1 MTERPLTPHAVPAL
15 HVTTVANA
23 TSEPPLAAAESDN
36 PLLFQRLGK
45 GVAGSGVALRAEFSG
60 TNRFH
65 DATTWWS
72 EVVEHATVTNPL
84 GRPGTGLLAMGAFS
98 FSTLS
103 HHRSVLI
110 VPRHVWGTDEHG
122 SWQTTIEVIEHETGG
137 AAVEE
142 DGLATSHAAATNAL
156 DNTANKSSRATEPES
171 AAEPAARHNEWHAGQ
186 VSEARFLDLVSQAKQ
201 AISQG
206 GLHKVVVARDL
217 VRSFEQEPD
226 WRIVLQGLTEA
237 YPDTFVFS
245 LDGFFGASP
254 ETLVSLRGE
263 HVSLRVLAGSTARGS
278 HPEEDRAQSEA
289 LSTSTKDLDEHQFA
303 VRSVVESLAAANIT
317 AVADDNPFSLKLP
330 NLWHLATDVVA
341 KVPEGIGGLRVLQA
355 LHPTA
360 AVAGSPTT
368 DALAFLEEHENL
380 DRGRYAGPVG
390 WIDERGDG
398 DWAIALRCAQYDPE
412 AYTLTAYA
420 GAGVVAESDPEREL
434 LETGLKFRPITEG
447 AHHNSRP

>member
-1 MTERPLTPHAVPAL
+1 MTAQPLTPHAIPAL
-15 HVTTVANA
+15 RVTTLA
-23 TSEPPLAAAESDN
+23 TATTEPPLAAVESDN
-36 PLLFQRLGK
+36 PLLFQRLGR
-45 GVAGSGVALRAEFSG
+45 GVAGSGVALRAEFPG
-60 TNRFH
+60 PNRFH

-72 EVVEHATVTNPL
+72 EVVRRATVTNAL

-103 HHRSVLI
+103 HHQSVLI
-110 VPRHVWGTDEHG
+110 VPQQIWGTDEHG
-122 SWQTTIEVIEHETGG
+122 SWQTTIEVTEHETGG
-137 AAVEE
+137 AAVEKG
-142 DGLATSHAAATNAL
+142 GLAAPGIAATDTR
-156 DNTANKSSRATEPES
+156 DNTGDTSPPVAEPAS
-171 AAEPAARHNEWHAGQ
+171 AAELPTPNSYWRAGQ
-186 VSEARFLDLVSQAKQ
+186 VSEARFLDLVSQAKE
-201 AISQG
+201 AISQA

-217 VRSFEQEPD
+217 VRDVEQEPD
-226 WRIVLQGLTEA
+226 WRLVLQGLTEA

-317 AVADDNPFSLKLP
+317 AVADDSPFSLKLP

-368 DALAFLEEHENL
+368 GALAFLDEHENL

-412 AYTLTAYA
+412 AHSLTAYA

-434 LETGLKFRPITEG
+434 LETELKFRPITEWV
-447 AHHNSRP
+447 N

>member
-1 MTERPLTPHAVPAL
+1 VPAL
-15 HVTTVANA
+15 RVTTVANA
-23 TSEPPLAAAESDN
+23 TSAPPLAAAESDN

-45 GVAGSGVALRAEFSG
+45 GIAGSGVALRAEFSG
-60 TNRFH
+60 PDRFH

-72 EVVEHATVTNPL
+72 EVVERATVKNAL

-98 FSTLS
+98 FNTLS
-103 HHRSVLI
+103 HDQSVLI
-110 VPRHVWGTDEHG
+110 VPRHIWGTDEHG
-122 SWQTTIEVIEHETGG
+122 SWQTTIEVTEQQGTQES
-137 AAVEE
+137 
-142 DGLATSHAAATNAL
+142 GLAASHPLATDS
-156 DNTANKSSRATEPES
+156 DNPANTSSRGTEPAS
-171 AAEPAARHNEWHAGQ
+171 AHGSQTPNSEWHAGQ
-186 VSEARFLDLVSQAKQ
+186 VSEERFLDLVSKAKEG
-201 AISQG
+201 ISQG

-217 VRSFEQEPD
+217 VRSVEQEPD
-226 WRIVLQGLTEA
+226 WRLVLQGLTEA

-263 HVSLRVLAGSTARGS
+263 HVSLRVLAGSTARGT
-278 HPEEDRAQSEA
+278 HPEEDRAQSQA

-317 AVADDNPFSLKLP
+317 AVADDSPFSLKLP

-360 AVAGSPTT
+360 AVAGSPTA

-398 DWAIALRCAQYDPE
+398 DWAIALRCAQYNPE
-412 AYTLTAYA
+412 AHTLTAYA

-434 LETGLKFRPITEG
+434 LETGLKFRPITEA
-447 AHHNSRP
+447 AHHNGQP

>member
-1 MTERPLTPHAVPAL
+1 
-15 HVTTVANA
+15 
-23 TSEPPLAAAESDN
+23 
-36 PLLFQRLGK
+36 
-45 GVAGSGVALRAEFSG
+45 
-60 TNRFH
+60 
-65 DATTWWS
+65 
-72 EVVEHATVTNPL
+72 
-84 GRPGTGLLAMGAFS
+84 
-98 FSTLS
+98 
-103 HHRSVLI
+103 VLI
-110 VPRHVWGTDEHG
+110 VPQHIWGTDEYG
-122 SWQTTIEVIEHETGG
+122 SWQTTIEVTEPETGG
-137 AAVEE
+137 AAVQK
-142 DGLATSHAAATNAL
+142 GGIAASGSAAT
-156 DNTANKSSRATEPES
+156 DTSENTANTSSLLP
-171 AAEPAARHNEWHAGQ
+171 EPASVPGSQTSNSEWHAGQ
-186 VSEARFLDLVSQAKQ
+186 VNEARFLDLVSQAKQ

-217 VRSFEQEPD
+217 VRSVEQEPN
-226 WRIVLQGLTEA
+226 WRLVLQGLTEA

-278 HPEEDRAQSEA
+278 QPEEDRGQSEA

-317 AVADDNPFSLKLP
+317 AVADDSPFSLKLP

-360 AVAGSPTT
+360 AVAGSPTN
-368 DALAFLEEHENL
+368 DALAFLEAQENM

-412 AYTLTAYA
+412 AHTLTAYA

-434 LETGLKFRPITEG
+434 LETGLKFRPITEA
-447 AHHNSRP
+447 AHHNSRA